1 MKKKNNNYQKILV
14 KLLQIK
20 IIKIFQDYYKQK
32 YANDKNNLTIELKKL
47 DYIFNNKS
55 DPNMK

>member
-1 MKKKNNNYQKILV
+1 M
-14 KLLQIK
+14 
-20 IIKIFQDYYKQK
+20 IKIFQDYYKQK
-32 YANDKNNLTIELKKL
+32 YADDKNKLNIEFKKL